1 MFRQYQAAKARQPD
15 ALLFF
20 RMGDFYEMFYDDAR
34 IAARVLGLALT
45 SRSKGE
51 NYVPMAGVP
60 HHAVDSYL
68 RRLIRAG
75 YKVAICEQLEDPRE
89 AKGLVERDIVR
100 VVTPGTLTE
109 ESMLEAR
116 TQNYLAAILPA
127 AGGPHGPTRPSSP
140 EAESHRGADGGA
152 GAPRP
157 SALAWVDLSTGEFW
171 VAEPSSESLPDE
183 LSRIHPAECLLPESL
198 RLEDERPAAL
208 ADLDLLVTYRPDWTF
223 SPDTGERELCRH
235 FAVGGL
241 EGFGCEGMTV
251 ALGAAGALLEYLRET
266 QKTELGHLRKL
277 TPYRPADFLILDRA
291 TQRSLELVETARERS
306 AVGSLLW
313 VLDETA
319 TAMGARLLRQ
329 WLLSPLTDPAAIN
342 RRLDLV
348 QAFAEDDGVRTQVR
362 AALRRSSDLE
372 RLAARLGCL
381 RASPRDL
388 LGLAQSLA
396 LVPDLSTLLS
406 GSGRQA
412 FAELAGG
419 LDPVPEAHDLIA
431 QAIDPQSPASLRE
444 GGVIRRGYSQE
455 LDDLRVTGR
464 DGRQWLAE
472 FQAREVQRTGI
483 STLKVGYN
491 DVFGYYIEVT
501 HTHRERVPADYVRK
515 QTLKNAERYVTPEL
529 REFGEKVLAG
539 EERALELE
547 ESLFQEVRAQVACF
561 TGRIQQTAQALARL
575 DVLADLAEVAR
586 KNRYVRPVVDDS
598 LVLDIADGRH
608 PVLERTLTEERFVP
622 NDTALDPASAQVA
635 VITGPNMAGKSTYI
649 RQVALILLMAQMG
662 SFVPARSARVGVADR
677 IFTRVGAADE
687 LARGRSTFMV
697 EMTEAANILNNASA
711 RSLIVLDEIGRGT
724 STFDGLAIAW
734 AASEYLHEHVGART
748 LFATHYHELT
758 ELELLLPRVKNFNVA
773 VREWGDEVV
782 FLHKILPGGTDKSYG
797 IQVARLAG
805 LPREVID
812 RAKTILANLEQE
824 ELDETARPKLARPQ
838 SGRPTRR
845 GRQARPSPVQPE
857 AGEGRAVGGGQA
869 AGEGAGAAVAQ
880 DGVALAPPS
889 PLGGHPVPVE
899 KAGGVAL
906 APPEGVPVEG
916 TSEAEPPQK
925 PAGPRQLPL
934 FASPAEEVSQTLRSL
949 NLDQLTPTE
958 ALQKLKELQEKAKGN
973 SDLQPR

>member
-1 MFRQYQAAKARQPD
+1 VSKTNLTPMFRQYQAAKARQPD

-60 HHAVDSYL
+60 YHAVDTYL
-68 RRLIRAG
+68 RRLIQAG
-75 YKVAICEQLEDPRE
+75 YKVAICEQMEDPRE
-89 AKGLVERDIVR
+89 AKGLVERDIIR

-116 TQNYLAAILPA
+116 AQNYLAAILPA
-127 AGGPHGPTRPSSP
+127 DTSP
-140 EAESHRGADGGA
+140 DG
-152 GAPRP
+152 PRP
-157 SALAWVDLSTGEFW
+157 SGLAWVDLSTGEFW
-171 VAEPSSESLPDE
+171 VAEPPGESLPDE
-183 LSRIHPAECLLPESL
+183 LSRIRPAECLLPESL
-198 RLEDERPAAL
+198 HLAEERPEAL
-208 ADLDLLVTYRPDWTF
+208 AELDLLVTYRPDWTF

-251 ALGAAGALLEYLRET
+251 ALGAAGALLEYLRDT

-306 AVGSLLW
+306 SVGSLLW

-348 QAFAEDDGVRTQVR
+348 QAFAEDDGVRAQVR

-388 LGLAQSLA
+388 LGLAHSLA

-406 GSGRQA
+406 GSGREA

-419 LDPVPEAHDLIA
+419 LDPVPEAHDLISR
-431 QAIDPQSPASLRE
+431 AIDPQSPVSLRE
-444 GGVIRRGYSQE
+444 GGIIRRGYSQE

-483 STLKVGYN
+483 PTLKVGYN

-515 QTLKNAERYVTPEL
+515 QTLKNSERYVTPEL
-529 REFGEKVLAG
+529 REFADKVLRA
-539 EERALELE
+539 EERALQLE
-547 ESLFQEVRAQVACF
+547 ESLFQEVRVQVARF
-561 TGRIQQTAQALARL
+561 TARIQQTAQALARL

-598 LVLDIADGRH
+598 LLLDIADGRH

-697 EMTEAANILNNASA
+697 EMTEAANILNNASP

-782 FLHKILPGGTDKSYG
+782 FLHKIIPGGTDKSYG

-824 ELDETARPKLARPQ
+824 ELDEAARPKLARP
-838 SGRPTRR
+838 TRR
-845 GRQARPSPVQPE
+845 RRQANGPAEPGVGEPGVARAASQGLPVEQREGKPPAPRPGVPVQE
-857 AGEGRAVGGGQA
+857 R
-869 AGEGAGAAVAQ
+869 
-880 DGVALAPPS
+880 DGVALAPPR
-889 PLGGHPVPVE
+889 PPGGHPVPVE
-899 KAGGVAL
+899 KGEGVAL

-916 TSEAEPPQK
+916 ARQAEPPQR
-925 PAGPRQLPL
+925 PSGPRQLPL
-934 FASPAEEVSQTLRSL
+934 FASPAEEVAQTLRSL
-949 NLDQLTPTE
+949 NLDHLTSEE
-958 ALQKLKELQEKAKGN
+958 ALRKLRELQEKAKQ
-973 SDLQPR
+973 D

>member
-1 MFRQYQAAKARQPD
+1 VSKANLTPMFRQYQAAKARQPD

-45 SRSKGE
+45 SRTKGE

-60 HHAVDSYL
+60 YHAVDTYL
-68 RRLIRAG
+68 RRLIQAG

-100 VVTPGTLTE
+100 IVTPGTLTE
-109 ESMLEAR
+109 DSMLEAR
-116 TQNYLAAILPA
+116 SQNYLAAILPA
-127 AGGPHGPTRPSSP
+127 AGG
-140 EAESHRGADGGA
+140 ADGGRA
-152 GAPRP
+152 SG
-157 SALAWVDLSTGEFW
+157 LAWVDLSTGEFW
-171 VAEPSSESLPDE
+171 VAEPPRDSLADQ

-198 RLEDERPAAL
+198 HLQEERPAAL
-208 ADLDLLVTYRPDWTF
+208 ADLDVLVTYRPDWTF

-241 EGFGCEGMTV
+241 EGFGCEGMTA

-266 QKTELGHLRKL
+266 QQTELGHLRKL

-306 AVGSLLW
+306 TVGSLLW

-348 QAFAEDDGVRTQVR
+348 QAFAEDDGLRSQVR
-362 AALRRSSDLE
+362 GALRRSSDLE
-372 RLAARLGCL
+372 RLAARLGCE

-388 LGLAQSLA
+388 LGLAHSLA
-396 LVPDLSTLLS
+396 LVPDLGKLLS
-406 GSGRQA
+406 ESGREV

-431 QAIDPQSPASLRE
+431 RAIDPESPASLRE
-444 GGVIRRGYSQE
+444 GGVIRRGYSRE

-472 FQAREVQRTGI
+472 FRAREVQRTGI
-483 STLKVGYN
+483 PTLKVGYN

-547 ESLFQEVRAQVACF
+547 GSLFHDVRAQVARF
-561 TGRIQQTAQALARL
+561 TARIQETAQALARL

-586 KNRYVRPVVDDS
+586 KNRYVRPAVDDG

-622 NDTALDPASAQVA
+622 NDTALDPASTQVA
-635 VITGPNMAGKSTYI
+635 VITGPNMAGKSTYV
-649 RQVALILLMAQMG
+649 RQVALIVLLAQMG

-677 IFTRVGAADE
+677 IFTRIGAADE

-697 EMTEAANILNNASA
+697 EMTEAANILNNASP

-782 FLHKILPGGTDKSYG
+782 FLHKIVPGGTDKSYG

-805 LPREVID
+805 LPREIID
-812 RAKTILANLEQE
+812 RAKAILANLEQE
-824 ELDETARPKLARPQ
+824 ELDETSRPKLARP
-838 SGRPTRR
+838 TRR
-845 GRQARPSPVQPE
+845 TRQARTAAGASVAG
-857 AGEGRAVGGGQA
+857 AGEAPVGGG
-869 AGEGAGAAVAQ
+869 
-880 DGVALAPPS
+880 GVAEEEAEDRPS
-889 PLGGHPVPVE
+889 E
-899 KAGGVAL
+899 KAGRRGPL
-906 APPEGVPVEG
+906 APGEPEP
-916 TSEAEPPQK
+916 K

-934 FASPAEEVSQTLRSL
+934 FASPAEEVAQTLRSL
-949 NLDQLTPTE
+949 NLDQLTPKQ
-958 ALQKLKELQEKAKGN
+958 ALQKLKDLQEKAKG
-973 SDLQPR
+973 SV